1 MKLSSSKQCRYLAHK
16 KTHITKIYQ
25 YVIQTMEQKLV
36 ILDKQTEQKKYLI
49 FLFKVGWRRVGETT

>member
-1 MKLSSSKQCRYLAHK
+1 
-16 KTHITKIYQ
+16 
-25 YVIQTMEQKLV
+25 MEQKLV